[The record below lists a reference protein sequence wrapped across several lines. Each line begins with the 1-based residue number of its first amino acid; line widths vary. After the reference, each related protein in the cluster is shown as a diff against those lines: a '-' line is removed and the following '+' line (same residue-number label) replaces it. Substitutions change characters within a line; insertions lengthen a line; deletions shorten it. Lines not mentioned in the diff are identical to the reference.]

1 MGLPRVSL
9 GGVQVRMRQSLF
21 TFRHRTFRG
30 EPGAPGFSAA
40 ASETQGGG
48 RGGGRFFQLASMWPL
63 TPPTPSHQ
71 PLQVNPPGLHCD
83 LEDQALNNILLLF
96 NNSIWGAVGVPVIR
110 GPFYSTPLNNWCN

>member
-40 ASETQGGG
+40 ASETRGGG
-48 RGGGRFFQLASMWPL
+48 CWGGRRGRFFQLVSIWQLA
-63 TPPTPSHQ
+63 PPTPS
-71 PLQVNPPGLHCD
+71 
-83 LEDQALNNILLLF
+83 
-96 NNSIWGAVGVPVIR
+96 
-110 GPFYSTPLNNWCN
+110 